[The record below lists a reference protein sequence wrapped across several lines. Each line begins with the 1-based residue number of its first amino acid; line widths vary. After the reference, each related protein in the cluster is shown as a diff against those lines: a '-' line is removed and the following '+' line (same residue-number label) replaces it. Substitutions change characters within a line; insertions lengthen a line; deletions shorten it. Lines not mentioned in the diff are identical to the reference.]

1 LPLSNALS
9 IIELITQ
16 KGGTTGALFIHI
28 EASQVTPK
36 LISLATAVPQT
47 IVYQCDAAAV
57 AHDIFGARYAAF
69 DRMASVFLTAGIH
82 KRHTAQP
89 LAWYC
94 EPRGWKER
102 TAVYLEAAGELF
114 VEAGNKALASAGL
127 AASDIDV
134 VVTVSSTGIAT
145 PSLEARAA
153 QAMGFRDDIQ
163 RVPVFGLGCAG
174 GVSGFA
180 IAARL
185 AKAQPGA
192 NVLLVVVELCSLA
205 FRMDQLTK
213 ANIVACALFGDGAA
227 ACVLRSGPGGIAEVE
242 AAGEHTWPNTL
253 DIMGWDLDEQGFEV
267 IFAQAIPSFAEA
279 NMGSA
284 IAKILERSNIRI
296 SDVDRFICHPGG
308 TKVIMAL
315 ERAFGI
321 AQGSLDD
328 EREVLREYGNMSAPT
343 ALFVLDRALRAGLPP
358 RSVMTAMGPGFSA
371 SCVALKRAA

>member
-1 LPLSNALS
+1 MDQL
-9 IIELITQ
+9 T
-16 KGGTTGALFIHI
+16 
-28 EASQVTPK
+28 K
-36 LISLATAVPQT
+36 LISLATAVPETMVSQS
-47 IVYQCDAAAV
+47 DAAQV
-57 AHDIFGARYAAF
+57 AHDLFGARYAAF

-82 KRHTAQP
+82 KRHIARP
-89 LAWYC
+89 LAWYS

-102 TAVYLEAAGELF
+102 TAVYLEAAEALF
-114 VEAGNKALASAGL
+114 IEAANKALASAKL

-153 QAMGFRDDIQ
+153 RAMGFRDDIQ

-174 GVSGFA
+174 GVSGVA

-227 ACVLRSGPGGIAEVE
+227 ACVFRTGPGGLAQVE

-253 DIMGWDLDEQGFEV
+253 DIMGWDLDGQGFEV

-279 NMGSA
+279 NMGPA
-284 IAKILERSNIRI
+284 VARILERSNIKI
-296 SDVDRFICHPGG
+296 GDVDRFVCHPGG
-308 TKVIMAL
+308 TKVVAAL
-315 ERAFGI
+315 ERALGVP
-321 AQGSLDD
+321 QGGLDH
-328 EREVLREYGNMSAPT
+328 EREVLRDYGNMSAPT
-343 ALFVLDRALRAGLPP
+343 ALFVLDRTLRAGLPS
-358 RSVMTAMGPGFSA
+358 RAVMTAMGPGFSA
-371 SCVALKRAA
+371 SCVSLTRAA